1 MNFTIEVPGEANPLS
16 IQTLYHTLTA
26 ASSTDPQQIKSATQ
40 QLQNWE
46 KQAGYYSSLQTIF
59 VDTSLPVQVRYLC
72 IIQLKNGI
80 DRYWRKTAPN
90 AIQKDEKNQIRARSI
105 ESGTK
110 EPDARLALQNALM
123 IAKIIRHEYPL
134 DWPEAVSTIVSN
146 LRSASQPTRNNMDLA
161 RALLIL
167 LEAIKELSTARIQRT
182 RASLQ
187 AAAVEVLQV
196 LGKIYVDKVQTW
208 TNFFRHGGDDEGG
221 AIDSIEQSLV
231 ALRVLR
237 RLLVAGWDFPNR
249 SPEVEHVWVLLINH
263 FHDMLSLAADGS
275 SSLHESVRLLVEKHL
290 RQIAKLHQNLAKNHP
305 AGFAL
310 LPGST
315 QLVSAYWS
323 LIARLGESF
332 GSHTLLDLG
341 GQNGMDRDADDANV
355 PIMEY
360 LSLKGLLL
368 LRECVKMVFNPAQTF
383 KYQQA
388 HDKEEKTRSRELIKG
403 DLLTEDFAQ
412 TTMQTLVT
420 RYFVFRPRDLRE
432 WEEQPEEW
440 ERREEGED
448 DIWEFSIRSCAEK
461 LFLELMLN
469 YKAQLV
475 PTLLSVF
482 GKVAYK
488 ATQNTNMF
496 LKESVYGAIGLGA
509 AVLEDEIDF
518 NSFLNETLAREV
530 QVSQSGY
537 NILRR
542 RIAIVLGKWLP
553 VKDGLN
559 RPLVYQIF
567 QHLLDKQDPLNDLV
581 VRITAGRQL
590 KNIISPFE
598 FTFEGFRPYCATV
611 LGHLM
616 ALIEEVELS
625 ETKLALLNTL
635 STLVQSVEDGIVPFA
650 DHIISLL
657 PPLWEQA
664 GAEFLMKQSIL
675 GILSSLMS
683 SMKGSSQKY
692 HSLIIPLVDSS
703 VDISSET
710 RIYLLDDAMD
720 LWATVLQQTPPAGIT
735 DVVPLVPHLF
745 PMLEVGSDTLRR
757 ALEITEIYVYLAPSQ
772 VLASFD
778 VFLPP
783 FVGLLE
789 HAKREATGLV
799 LAIVDKA
806 IQSALMLGG
815 KDALTTLTSQLLQF
829 NLLQTIVAG
838 LRGAH
843 QAHQSSGPNRSK
855 TWLDVLVETDY
866 LSILSRLTVTSP
878 DLFLEALKAATPN
891 EELNVTIKW
900 LLSEWFGHLDNISHP
915 EKKKLN
921 CLALTTLLQTGQPWI
936 MVHLQELM
944 AIWTE
949 TVLDLYDEPDS
960 KETDCLVYKDPRSL
974 EAEEETAAKEG
985 QRKLLLIDPVHQLD
999 LRGFIREHL
1008 ECSIS
1013 ASGGSEAFQTEW
1025 VVNVDGDVLQDFGKL
1040 GIF

>member
-1 MNFTIEVPGEANPLS
+1 MSFSIEVPGEANPLS
-16 IQTLYHTLTA
+16 VQTLYHTLTA
-26 ASSTDPQQIKSATQ
+26 ASSTDPQQIKSATL

-46 KQAGYYSSLQTIF
+46 KQPGYYSSLQIIF
-59 VDTSLPVQVRYLC
+59 LDTSLPVEVRYLC

-90 AIQKDEKNQIRARSI
+90 AIKKDEKNQIRERCI

-123 IAKIIRHEYPL
+123 VAKIIRHEYPI
-134 DWPEAVSTIVSN
+134 DWPEAISAIVSN
-146 LRSASQPTRNNMDLA
+146 LRLASQSIHSTMELA
-161 RALLIL
+161 RALTIL

-196 LGKIYVDKVQTW
+196 LGKIYFDKVQTW
-208 TNFFRHGGDDEGG
+208 TSFFRHGGDDEGG
-221 AIDSIEQSLV
+221 AIDSIEQSLL

-237 RLLVAGWDFPNR
+237 RLLIAGWDFPNR
-249 SPEVEHVWVLLINH
+249 SPEVQHVWVLLINH

-275 SSLHESVRLLVEKHL
+275 SSLHKSVQLLVEKHL
-290 RQIAKLHQNLAKNHP
+290 RQIAKLHLNLAKNHP
-305 AGFAL
+305 AGFVL

-323 LIARLGESF
+323 LIARLGETF
-332 GSHTLLDLG
+332 GSHALAGFG
-341 GQNGMDRDADDANV
+341 GQNGKDKDTDDSNV

-388 HDKEEKTRSRELIKG
+388 QDKDEKARSRQLIKG

-412 TTMQTLVT
+412 ATMQTLMT
-420 RYFVFRPRDLRE
+420 QFFVLRPQDLRE

-469 YKAQLV
+469 YKVQLV
-475 PTLLSVF
+475 PKLLSVF
-482 GKVAYK
+482 GNVAS
-488 ATQNTNMF
+488 TQNTNIF
-496 LKESVYGAIGLGA
+496 LKDSVYGAIGLGA

-530 QVSQSGY
+530 QANQPGY

-553 VKDGLN
+553 VKEGLD

-567 QHLLDKQDPLNDLV
+567 QHLLDKQDPLNDMV

-598 FTFEGFRPYCATV
+598 FTIEGFRPYCATV

-616 ALIEEVELS
+616 ALIEEVELG
-625 ETKLALLNTL
+625 ETKLALLSTL

-657 PPLWEQA
+657 HPLWEQA
-664 GAEFLMKQSIL
+664 GTEFLMKQSIL

-683 SMKGSSQKY
+683 SMKGNSRKY
-692 HSLIIPLVDSS
+692 HSLIIPLIDSS

-720 LWATVLQQTPPAGIT
+720 LWATVLQQTPAAGIA

-745 PMLEVGSDTLRR
+745 PMLEVGSETLRR
-757 ALEITEIYVYLAPSQ
+757 ALEMTETYVYLAPSQ
-772 VLASFD
+772 MLASFSF
-778 VFLPP
+778 FLPS

-789 HAKREATGLV
+789 HGKREATGLV
-799 LAIVDKA
+799 LAIVDRA
-806 IQSALMLGG
+806 IQSALKLGG
-815 KDALTTLTSQLLQF
+815 KDALTTLASQLLQF
-829 NLLQTIVAG
+829 NLLQTIMAG

-843 QAHQSSGPNRSK
+843 EAHESSGPNRSK

-866 LSILSRLTVTSP
+866 LSILSRLTLASP
-878 DLFLEALKAATPN
+878 HLFLDAIQAAVPN
-891 EELNVTIKW
+891 EEFNVTIKW
-900 LLSEWFGHLDNISHP
+900 LLSEWFGHLDNVSHP
-915 EKKKLN
+915 EKKKLS
-921 CLALTTLLQTGQPWI
+921 CLALTALLQTGQPW
-936 MVHLQELM
+936 MVLHLQELM
-944 AIWTE
+944 AVWTE
-949 TVLDLYDEPDS
+949 TALDLYDEPDS
-960 KETDCLVYKDPRSL
+960 TEADCLVYKDPQSL
-974 EAEEETAAKEG
+974 EGEDETAEKEG
-985 QRKLLLIDPVHQLD
+985 ERKLLLIDPVHQLD
-999 LRGFIREHL
+999 LKSFIRSQL
-1008 ECSIS
+1008 ECAIS
-1013 ASGGSEAFQTEW
+1013 ASGGIEVFQAEW
-1025 VVNVDGDVLQDFGKL
+1025 LVNVDGDVLQEFGKL
-1040 GIF
+1040 